1 MLLFASILIPMGI
14 FDLYILIISPSGVD
28 INFFYF
34 VIKVM
39 MGLAIMIS
47 LLMDEL
53 LSKMSLD
60 TKMEDHELMFELY
73 RCESM
78 QIFLD

>member
-1 MLLFASILIPMGI
+1 
-14 FDLYILIISPSGVD
+14 
-28 INFFYF
+28 
-34 VIKVM
+34 M
-39 MGLAIMIS
+39 MGLATMIS

-78 QIFLD
+78 QIILD